1 MTFNVQIFDT
11 NHNHIADFMNASVDD
26 VLKFIHKG
34 MIVINLITG
43 NEMKETD
50 LLNTVGV
57 SECNIEVG

>member
-1 MTFNVQIFDT
+1 
-11 NHNHIADFMNASVDD
+11 MNASVDD